1 MKILVAVKRV
11 IDYNVQ
17 IRVKDDNS
25 GIVTENV
32 KMSTNPPDD
41 NAIEEA
47 VKIKEAGKATEIVAI
62 TIGDDKAQETVRKAL
77 AVGADRGIHVKA
89 DGIIEPLAVSK
100 ILKAVVEKEKPD
112 LVFMGKQAID
122 DDCNQTGQ
130 MLAALLNWPQAT
142 FASKIEIKDKS
153 LEVTREVDEG
163 LETIEV
169 NVPAIVTCDL
179 RLNEPRYASLPNIM
193 KAKKKPLDQ
202 KSATELGIDTKPKN
216 KQIKV
221 EKTTNGDRVSIA
233 SAILN
238 DRDEPIGAVELTGV
252 WEKLRWVKKRE
263 RLGKAVQAISTS
275 ISTNLKNK
283 SLS

>member
-17 IRVKDDNS
+17 IRVKEDGT

-47 VKIKEAGKATEIVAI
+47 VKIKESGKATEVVAI
-62 TIGDDKAQETVRKAL
+62 TIGEEKAQETVRKAL
-77 AVGADRGIHVKA
+77 AVGADRGIHVKV
-89 DGIIEPLAVSK
+89 DGIVEPLVVAK
-100 ILKAVVEKEKPD
+100 ILQKIVDKEKPD

-142 FASKIEIKDKS
+142 FASKIGIKDKV
-153 LEVTREVDEG
+153 LEVVREVDEG

-169 NVPAIVTCDL
+169 IIPAIVTCDL

-193 KAKKKPLDQ
+193 KAKKKPIEQLNASDLGVDI
-202 KSATELGIDTKPKN
+202 KSRIE
-216 KQIKV
+216 QIKV
-221 EKTTNGDRVSIA
+221 E
-233 SAILN
+233 
-238 DRDEPIGAVELTGV
+238 EPPKRKSGIKVANVAEL
-252 WEKLRWVKKRE
+252 
-263 RLGKAVQAISTS
+263 VQK
-275 ISTNLKNK
+275 LKNEAK
-283 SLS
+283 VI